1 MKKKPAARPPGRP
14 KKYPPTKGIKVLAGW
29 PSHSPDLNPI
39 EEVWAELNRRVG
51 NRHPMTQQELDDWT
65 VEEWNNFPQA
75 LINKYVKSFV
85 VKCSRCVRRGGK
97 C

>member
-39 EEVWAELNRRVG
+39 EEGRAKPSCGEPAPHDAAG
-51 NRHPMTQQELDDWT
+51 
-65 VEEWNNFPQA
+65 A
-75 LINKYVKSFV
+75 
-85 VKCSRCVRRGGK
+85 G
-97 C
+97 